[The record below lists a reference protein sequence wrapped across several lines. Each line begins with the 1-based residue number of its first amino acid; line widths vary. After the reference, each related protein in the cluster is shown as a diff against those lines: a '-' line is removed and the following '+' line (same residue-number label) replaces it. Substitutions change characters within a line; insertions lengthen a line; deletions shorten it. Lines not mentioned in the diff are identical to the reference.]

1 MKTQILYKGL
11 ILLISFIL
19 TGCEDKIYETFM
31 ANAPVYMSYEELRTS
46 VKQEPSRDI
55 ENVGKIYFKDDYLFI
70 NEPMK
75 GVHVLDMHD
84 PENPDPV
91 AFIAIP
97 GNVDIA
103 IKENVLYADSY
114 VDLVAIDVS
123 NVNNIKEVGRSED
136 IFPYVLPEYD
146 VEHRV
151 ADVDEERGVVVGWEL
166 KEVRQEIK
174 RVDYPIICYD
184 TFAEN
189 VSMDKLNYTASSGGV
204 GGGSGTAFGVGG
216 SMARFGLYDDYLYI
230 VDNSKLYVFDI
241 SDLENPVD
249 LGATYIGWNIETMF
263 IYNQHM
269 FLGTTTGMLVYSLEI
284 EQNPTY
290 INRYN
295 HITSC
300 DPVVVQNNLAYVTL
314 RDGGFC
320 GNTVNRLDVIEM
332 KDSYT
337 KMDLIASYPMANP
350 HGLGIDGDVLFIC
363 DGDAGLKVF
372 DASDPLTIGEHRIA
386 TFPDINAKDVIPLD
400 NYLFMIGS
408 GGFYL
413 YDYSDLQN
421 IHLLSTIP
429 VTSSEE

>member
-1 MKTQILYKGL
+1 MKTQIIYKSL
-11 ILLISFIL
+11 IVMISFIM

-31 ANAPVYMSYEELRTS
+31 ANSPVYMSYEELRS
-46 VKQEPSRDI
+46 GVKQEASRDI
-55 ENVGKIYFKDDYLFI
+55 KSPGKIYFKDDYLFI
-70 NEPMK
+70 NEPME

-123 NVNNIKEVGRSED
+123 NVNDMKEVGRSQD
-136 IFPYVLPEYD
+136 IFPYVLPQYD

-151 ADVDEERGVVVGWEL
+151 ADVNEERGVVVGWEL

-174 RVDYPIICYD
+174 RVDYPIIYYD

-230 VDNSKLYVFDI
+230 VDNSKLYVFNI

-249 LGATYIGWNIETMF
+249 LGEKNIGWNIETMF

-290 INRYN
+290 VNRYN

-300 DPVVVQNNLAYVTL
+300 DPVVVQNDLAYVTL
-314 RDGGFC
+314 HDGGFC
-320 GNTVNRLDVIEM
+320 GNNVNRLDVVKM
-332 KDSYT
+332 KDNYT
-337 KMDLIASYPMANP
+337 KMDLIASHPMANP
-350 HGLGIDGDVLFIC
+350 HGLGIDGDVLFVC

-400 NYLFMIGS
+400 NYLFMIGA

-413 YDYSDLQN
+413 YDYSNLQN
-421 IHLLSTIP
+421 IHLISTVP
-429 VTSSEE
+429 VTSGEE

>member
-1 MKTQILYKGL
+1 MKAKILGKRL
-11 ILLISFIL
+11 ILLIVVLI
-19 TGCEDKIYETFM
+19 TGCEDKVYETFL

-55 ENVGKIYFKDDYLFI
+55 ENAGKIYFKDNYLFI

-123 NVNNIKEVGRSED
+123 NVNNIKEVGRSEG
-136 IFPYVLPEYD
+136 IFPYVIPQYD
-146 VEHRV
+146 TKYRV
-151 ADVDEERGVVVGWEL
+151 AHVNEELGVVVEWEL
-166 KEVRQEIK
+166 REVRQEIK
-174 RVDYPIICYD
+174 RMDYPIICYD
-184 TFAEN
+184 QFAES

-204 GGGSGTAFGVGG
+204 GGASGTAFGVGG

-230 VDNSKLYVFDI
+230 VDNSKLYVFNI

-249 LGATYIGWNIETMF
+249 LGEKSVGWNIETMF

-300 DPVVVQNNLAYVTL
+300 DPVVVQNDLAYVTL

-320 GNTVNRLDVIEM
+320 GNTVNRLDVVKM

-350 HGLGIDGDVLFIC
+350 HGLGIDGDVLFVC
-363 DGDAGLKVF
+363 DGEAGLKVF
-372 DASDPLTIGEHRIA
+372 DASDPLTISEHRIA

-413 YDYSDLQN
+413 YDYSNLQN
-421 IHLLSTIP
+421 IHLISTIP
-429 VTSSEE
+429 VSLDED